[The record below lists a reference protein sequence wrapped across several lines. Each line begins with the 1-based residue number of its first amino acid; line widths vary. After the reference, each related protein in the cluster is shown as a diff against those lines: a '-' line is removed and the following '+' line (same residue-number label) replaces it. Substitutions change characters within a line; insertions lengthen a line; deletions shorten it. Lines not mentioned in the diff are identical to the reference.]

1 MGIDRPWLAL
11 EIFDEAL
18 ECAIEAEIE
27 SEVDRIRN
35 LLTLVNVAAVGEED
49 DERRSLRRLLDGLNR
64 VEGIAEE
71 RVEAVTEEVDEAV
84 DAQLVPIEETW
95 REWRASN
102 DLVPDGEALSVVR
115 VVGGEGGL
123 LAVVHHSELGGLGIW
138 LPGEAP
144 ELAPGQRLT
153 ISGTRIKLAEPTKDL
168 TSSQNI
174 RGVIAVES
182 PEALKVSIE
191 AIQDSAPES

>member
-1 MGIDRPWLAL
+1 
-11 EIFDEAL
+11 
-18 ECAIEAEIE
+18 
-27 SEVDRIRN
+27 
-35 LLTLVNVAAVGEED
+35 
-49 DERRSLRRLLDGLNR
+49 
-64 VEGIAEE
+64 
-71 RVEAVTEEVDEAV
+71 VDEAV

-95 REWRASN
+95 REWRAPN

-115 VVGGEGGL
+115 VVQGEGGL
-123 LAVVHHSELGGLGIW
+123 LAIVHHSELGGLGIW

-144 ELAPGQRLT
+144 ELASGQRLT

-168 TSSQNI
+168 TASQNI

>member
-1 MGIDRPWLAL
+1 M
-11 EIFDEAL
+11 
-18 ECAIEAEIE
+18 
-27 SEVDRIRN
+27 
-35 LLTLVNVAAVGEED
+35 AAVGDED

-64 VEGIAEE
+64 VEGVAEE
-71 RVEAVTEEVDEAV
+71 RVETVTGEVDEAV
-84 DAQLVPIEETW
+84 DAQLAPIEETW

-115 VVGGEGGL
+115 VVEGEGGL
-123 LAVVHHSELGGLGIW
+123 LAIVHHSELGGLGIW

-144 ELAPGQRLT
+144 ELASGQRLT

-168 TSSQNI
+168 TASQNI